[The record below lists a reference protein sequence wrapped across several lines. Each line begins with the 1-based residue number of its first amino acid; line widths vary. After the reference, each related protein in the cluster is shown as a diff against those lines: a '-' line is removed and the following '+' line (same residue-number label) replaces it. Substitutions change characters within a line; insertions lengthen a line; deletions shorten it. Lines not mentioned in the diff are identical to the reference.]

1 MRREVA
7 KDLTAA
13 KEQYRVRKALG
24 REANIEGKK
33 NHRHS
38 DEQRDGVEYVGV
50 TLCKKWSKASSVDAR

>member
-1 MRREVA
+1 LRREVA

-33 NHRHS
+33 ITDIPTNK
-38 DEQRDGVEYVGV
+38 GM
-50 TLCKKWSKASSVDAR
+50 ASST